1 MSKVV
6 FFAASLLLV
15 AGVAFA
21 GIINPCGSPVV
32 ATIVGTP
39 CYFACP
45 QGDTGTIVSAGF
57 QFAFTIND
65 AAGAP
70 IPAISGVD
78 FWLVDCDATKD
89 MSLCAGSAS
98 SNADSSTS
106 SSPSLLYRGKT
117 TMSVTTLAVGG
128 CVTGLSP
135 VVQGVVLQQP
145 GTIPCTTP
153 AYCFGGGP
161 AAPLIRVRSCDLN
174 GDLLM
179 NSQDVGIFANAYP
192 APGGGGVYN
201 TCSDFDC
208 NTIINSQDLARLAGH
223 YGPPQH
229 KCQ

>member
-32 ATIVGTP
+32 PHLTGTP

-45 QGDTGTIVSAGF
+45 QGDTQTIIGAGF
-57 QFAFTIND
+57 WLEFTMND
-65 AAGAP
+65 ASGNP
-70 IPAISGVD
+70 IPGISGVD
-78 FWLVDCDATKD
+78 FWLIDCDATKD
-89 MSLCAGSAS
+89 MTLCAGSAS

-106 SSPSLLYRGKT
+106 STPGFLGKT
-117 TMSVTTLAVGG
+117 TMSLTTLAVGG

-153 AYCFGGGP
+153 VYCFNVK
-161 AAPLIRVRSCDLN
+161 VRSCDLN

-179 NSQDVGIFANAYP
+179 NSQDVAIFSSHYP
-192 APGGGGVYN
+192 PTGTYD

-208 NTIINSQDLARLAGH
+208 NTIINSQDLARLAFH

>member
-32 ATIVGTP
+32 MNGTGTP
-39 CYFACP
+39 FCYFACP
-45 QGDTGTIVSAGF
+45 QGDTGTIQTAGF
-57 QFAFTIND
+57 KLAFTIND
-65 AAGAP
+65 GSGNP
-70 IPAISGVD
+70 IPAVSGVD

-89 MSLCAGSAS
+89 MALCAGSAS
-98 SNADSSTS
+98 SNADSSTNS
-106 SSPSLLYRGKT
+106 AGKT
-117 TMSVTTLAVGG
+117 TMSLTTLAVGG

-135 VVQGVVLQQP
+135 VVQGIVLQQP
-145 GTIPCTTP
+145 GTVPCNTP
-153 AYCFGGGP
+153 VYCY
-161 AAPLIRVRSCDLN
+161 LVKVRSCDLN

-179 NSQDVGIFANAYP
+179 NSQDVGIFSTKYP
-192 APGGGGVYN
+192 PTGTYD

-208 NTIINSQDLARLAGH
+208 NLVINSQDLARFAFH

>member
-6 FFAASLLLV
+6 FLAASLLLV
-15 AGVAFA
+15 AGIAFA
-21 GIINPCGSPVV
+21 GIINPCGSPVT
-32 ATIVGTP
+32 ATLTGATQ

-45 QGDTGTIVSAGF
+45 KGDTQTIQAAGF
-57 QFAFTIND
+57 WFSFTIND

-78 FWLVDCDATKD
+78 FWLIDCDAVKD
-89 MSLCAGSAS
+89 MFLCAGSAS

-117 TMSVTTLAVGG
+117 SMSVTTLAVGG
-128 CVTGLSP
+128 CVQGLSP

-145 GTIPCTTP
+145 GTIPCSTP
-153 AYCFGGGP
+153 VYCFNT
-161 AAPLIRVRSCDLN
+161 IKVRSCDLN
-174 GDLLM
+174 GDLLL
-179 NSQDVGIFANAYP
+179 NGSDVGIFANAYP

-201 TCSDFDC
+201 TCADFDC
-208 NTIINSQDLARLAGH
+208 SGAINSQDLARFAGH

>member
-21 GIINPCGSPVV
+21 GVINPCGSPVV
-32 ATIVGTP
+32 AHLTGTP

-45 QGDTGTIVSAGF
+45 QGDTGTIIGAGF
-57 QFAFTIND
+57 WLEFTMNN
-65 AAGAP
+65 ASGNP
-70 IPAISGVD
+70 ISGISGVD
-78 FWLVDCDATKD
+78 FWLIDCDATKD
-89 MSLCAGSAS
+89 MTLCAGSAS
-98 SNADSSTS
+98 SNADSSTNAA
-106 SSPSLLYRGKT
+106 GKT
-117 TMSVTTLAVGG
+117 TMTLTTLAVGG

-135 VVQGVVLQQP
+135 VVQGVVLQQT
-145 GTIPCTTP
+145 GTTPCTTP
-153 AYCFGGGP
+153 VYCFNVK
-161 AAPLIRVRSCDLN
+161 VRSCDLN

-179 NSQDVGIFANAYP
+179 NSQDVAIFSSHYP
-192 APGGGGVYN
+192 PTGTYD

-208 NTIINSQDLARLAGH
+208 NSLINSQDLARLAFH

>member
-32 ATIVGTP
+32 ATIIGTP

-45 QGDTGTIVSAGF
+45 QGDTGTIQAAGF
-57 QFAFTIND
+57 SFAFTINN
-65 AAGAP
+65 AAGLP
-70 IPAISGVD
+70 IQYVSGVD
-78 FWLVDCDATKD
+78 FWLIDCDPAKD
-89 MSLCAGSAS
+89 MALCAGSAS
-98 SNADSSTS
+98 SNADSSTNA
-106 SSPSLLYRGKT
+106 LGKT
-117 TMSVTTLAVGG
+117 TMTVTTLAVGG

-135 VVQGVVLQQP
+135 VVQGIVLQQP
-145 GTIPCTTP
+145 GTVPCSTP
-153 AYCFGGGP
+153 VYCFNT
-161 AAPLIRVRSCDLN
+161 IKVRSCDLN

-179 NSQDVGIFANAYP
+179 NSQDVAIFSSHYP
-192 APGGGGVYN
+192 PTGTYD

-208 NTIINSQDLARLAGH
+208 NTIINSQDLARLAFH

>member
-45 QGDTGTIVSAGF
+45 QGDTGTIQAAGF
-57 QFAFTIND
+57 SLAFTIND
-65 AAGAP
+65 ASGNP
-70 IPAISGVD
+70 IPAVSFAD
-78 FWLVDCDATKD
+78 FWLVDCDATND
-89 MSLCAGSAS
+89 MALCAGSAS
-98 SNADSSTS
+98 SNADSSTNS
-106 SSPSLLYRGKT
+106 AGKT
-117 TMSVTTLAVGG
+117 TMTVTTLAVGG
-128 CVTGLSP
+128 CVTGLA
-135 VVQGVVLQQP
+135 VAVQEP

-153 AYCFGGGP
+153 VYCYTVK
-161 AAPLIRVRSCDLN
+161 VRSCDLN

-179 NSQDVGIFANAYP
+179 NSQDVAIFSTHYP
-192 APGGGGVYN
+192 PYTPPNGYD

-208 NTIINSQDLARLAGH
+208 NSLINSQDLARLAFH

>member
-65 AAGAP
+65 AAGVP
-70 IPAISGVD
+70 IQYVSAVD
-78 FWLVDCDATKD
+78 FWLIDCDATKD

-98 SNADSSTS
+98 SNADSSTN
-106 SSPSLLYRGKT
+106 SLGKT
-117 TMSVTTLAVGG
+117 TMSQTTLAVGG

-145 GTIPCTTP
+145 GTIPCGTP
-153 AYCFGGGP
+153 VYCYTVK
-161 AAPLIRVRSCDLN
+161 VRSCDLN

-192 APGGGGVYN
+192 APGGGGVFN

-208 NTIINSQDLARLAGH
+208 NGIINSQDLARLAGH